1 MDRREKLLGDMDYAA
16 SLGIEIGALHS
27 PTVSRADGRVIYVD
41 YAPAA
46 LLREKLQH
54 PGVDPADILEVDIV
68 WAGAGSLAEA
78 LGEQADYAVASHVI
92 EHVPDLIGWLMQI
105 HGALKTG
112 GVLGLAIPDRRFTFD
127 AYRNDSGI
135 AEILE
140 AHIRAHCRPSVRQI
154 IDSATLSTEAGWADW
169 RPDWQTGRYPP
180 GVLERLQ
187 GVVHWVEKNV
197 AGTSTYVDTH
207 CWVFTPASFL
217 ALVEALAAIQRFPY
231 IVEAFFPTESG
242 AIEFLVR
249 LRSTTPDNESAIRSS
264 IDEARGQ
271 LPISTDDA
279 QRAILEQRNAT
290 LQAMLLAFQASTSWR
305 LTKPLRQ
312 AASVIKRRLAL
323 KP

>member
-1 MDRREKLLGDMDYAA
+1 MDRREKLLGDMVYAA

-92 EHVPDLIGWLMQI
+92 EHVPDLIGWLRQI
-105 HGALKTG
+105 HGALKAG

-135 AEILE
+135 AEVLE
-140 AHIRAHCRPSVRQI
+140 AHIHAHCRPSVRQI

-169 RPDWQTGRYPP
+169 RPDWQTGRLPP
-180 GVLERLQ
+180 GVLERLP
-187 GVVHWVEKNV
+187 GVFAWVAKDI

-217 ALVEALAAIQRFPY
+217 ALAEAMTAIRRFPFV
-231 IVEAFFPTESG
+231 VEGFFPTEPG

-249 LRSTTPDNESAIRSS
+249 LRSVGEDDSAAIHAS
-264 IDEARGQ
+264 IDSARQ
-271 LPISTDDA
+271 NLPAWHPD
-279 QRAILEQRNAT
+279 RNA
-290 LQAMLLAFQASTSWR
+290 
-305 LTKPLRQ
+305 P
-312 AASVIKRRLAL
+312 
-323 KP
+323 PP